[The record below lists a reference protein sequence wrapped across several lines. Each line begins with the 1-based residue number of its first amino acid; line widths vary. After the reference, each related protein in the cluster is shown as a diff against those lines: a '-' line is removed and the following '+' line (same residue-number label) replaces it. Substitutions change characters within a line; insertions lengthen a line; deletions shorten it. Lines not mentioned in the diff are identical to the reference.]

1 MKGLAAI
8 SISLHANQNKFQ
20 KFILSSKSYVSAVFL
35 WAKLL
40 ILCSSCLFMSQATFS
55 WANQVFWSLI
65 WPLPEERPYFSYV
78 FTYILLSKWIPL
90 GLIFF
95 WWSNANMDLALLLT
109 INVSFLWTACSI
121 FFSFSFKA
129 RPTIIPLPPP
139 YALPPPHHLNVPQMA
154 WLILPRAF
162 LSHVALPRPFP
173 SQLEATALMCHQYY
187 AMVLVSIT
195 CVAL

>member
-1 MKGLAAI
+1 
-8 SISLHANQNKFQ
+8 
-20 KFILSSKSYVSAVFL
+20 
-35 WAKLL
+35 
-40 ILCSSCLFMSQATFS
+40 MSQA
-55 WANQVFWSLI
+55 ANLMFELSFHEPSCVFMGQSSLLI
-65 WPLPEERPYFSYV
+65 SYLASSRGNAIFLLCFHLYFALQMNSV
-78 FTYILLSKWIPL
+78 EFNI
-90 GLIFF
+90 F

-187 AMVLVSIT
+187 AMVLLSIT
-195 CVAL
+195 YVAL